1 MNTKFENISFA
12 FAIISLI
19 IYMAVSSI
27 KIKETT
33 ERIECLNN
41 KLDSLAINNNYSY
54 THITTFENKT
64 PEEGIDEALLYY
76 DIKHPTIVKAQA
88 ILETAHFSSDLCV
101 KNNNLFGLY
110 DSKNKR
116 YYSYN
121 HWWESI
127 EAYKELI
134 QRKYDNSKYYY
145 MFLEDIK
152 YAKDK
157 EYINKL
163 KEIAEE
169 LE

>member
-41 KLDSLAINNNYSY
+41 KLDSLTINNNYSY
-54 THITTFENKT
+54 SHITTFENKT

-134 QRKYDNSKYYY
+134 QRKYSNSKYYY
-145 MFLEDIK
+145 KFLEDIK
-152 YAKDK
+152 YAEDKD
-157 EYINKL
+157 YINKL